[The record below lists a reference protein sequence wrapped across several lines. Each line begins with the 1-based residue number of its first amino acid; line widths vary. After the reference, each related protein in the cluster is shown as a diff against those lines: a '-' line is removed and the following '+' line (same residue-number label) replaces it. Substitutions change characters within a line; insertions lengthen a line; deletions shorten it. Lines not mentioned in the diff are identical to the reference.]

1 MALTNF
7 AALTDEQ
14 KTVWSRQFW
23 AQARNASFMNKFM
36 GTSENSMI
44 QRITELK
51 KDEKGARAVITLIAD
66 LIGDGVAGDST
77 LEGKEEALKSYDQV
91 ITIDQLRHANEH
103 EGRMAEQK
111 SVVTFREQSK
121 DKLAYWM
128 GDRMDQLALLTLSG
142 VSYAFRN
149 NGAPRVGS
157 DLINLEYSAAV
168 TAPTA
173 NRHLRW
179 DSVSGLLAGDT
190 AQIDANDVITYKSI
204 IDLKTFAKDNYIR
217 GIRGAGNEEF
227 FHLFVTPKMMG
238 ALKKDADY
246 IANLRNAGVRG
257 PSNELFAGASS
268 SVMVEGV
275 IVHEFRHVF
284 NTSGAASGSKWGSG
298 GLVNGGRALFCGAQA
313 LGFADIGDAYWVEQG
328 KDYENRQGISIGKI
342 FGFLKPK
349 FHSIYSNT
357 VEDFGVVA
365 VDFAQ

>member
-23 AQARNASFMNKFM
+23 SAARNASFLNKFM

-51 KDEKGARAVITLIAD
+51 KDEKGARAVITLVAD
-66 LIGDGVAGDST
+66 LIGDGTAGDST
-77 LEGKEEALKSYDQV
+77 LEGREEALKSYDQV

-121 DKLAYWM
+121 DKLAYWI
-128 GDRMDQLALLTLSG
+128 GDRLDQLGFLTLSG

-149 NGAPRVGS
+149 NGAARVGS
-157 DLINLEYSAAV
+157 DLPNLEFAAAV
-168 TAPTA
+168 TAPSA

-179 DSVSGLLAGDT
+179 DATSGLVAGNTAAVDT
-190 AQIDANDVITYKSI
+190 PDVLTYKSI
-204 IDLKTFAKDNYIR
+204 IDLKAYAKDYYIK
-217 GIRGAGNEEF
+217 GIRGAGNEEY
-227 FHLFVTPKMMG
+227 FHMFVTPKMM
-238 ALKKDADY
+238 AHLKKDADY
-246 IANLRNAGVRG
+246 INNLRNAGVRG

-275 IVHEFRHVF
+275 AIHEFRHVF
-284 NTSGAASGSKWGSG
+284 NTSGTATKWGAGS
-298 GLVNGGRALFCGAQA
+298 LINGGRALFCGAQA

-342 FGFLKPK
+342 FGFLKPQ
-349 FHSIYSNT
+349 FHSIYSET
-357 VEDFGVVA
+357 VEDFGVLA
-365 VDFAQ
+365 VDYAF